1 SSSPSRIVRMRGR
14 EGEEPASGRT
24 WRWLAGIAVA
34 AILLLVVAAFARP
47 RGVSVQAV
55 AVQRQD
61 LLVPVQCAGN
71 LEPPPRGGVGPRPP
85 ESATVAEL
93 LVSDGDRV
101 AKDAPLLR
109 LENPELSQKALDAR
123 SEALALAADR
133 AQTQADLSNL
143 RREVRF
149 AKETYEADSRLLAA
163 GAITRTALETS
174 ERALSEAE
182 EKARAAEARAA
193 GFVGPESRLALAE
206 RAAETLAKRV
216 AALTF
221 RAPLPGVIYG
231 LPRRVGESVSAGQ
244 VVASVI
250 DPERRRL
257 RARVDQPDLP
267 RVALGQKILLS
278 FDGLPRELWEGKVS
292 FVSPGLSEVGGREV
306 GEVLGEIGDPKGRL
320 PTNAA
325 VEVQIVTGE
334 KTGTLVVPRASVL
347 KDGER
352 RYVFLLDGGRAR
364 RRDVQVGLTGLNDV
378 EIVSG
383 LAEQDLVI
391 LPGAVPM
398 SEGLRVRPADGS
410 ASGSGTSTGS

>member
-1 SSSPSRIVRMRGR
+1 MSGR
-14 EGEEPASGRT
+14 EGEAQGSGRG
-24 WRWLAGIAVA
+24 WRWLVGIAA
-34 AILLLVVAAFARP
+34 AAVLLLVVAAYGRP
-47 RGVSVQAV
+47 RRVSVQAV
-55 AVQRQD
+55 PVQRQD
-61 LLVPVQCAGN
+61 LLVPVQCDGT
-71 LEPPPRGGVGPRPP
+71 LEPPPGGELRSP

-93 LVSDGDRV
+93 LVRDGDRV

-143 RREVRF
+143 RRELKY
-149 AKETYEADSRLLAA
+149 AKETYEGDQRLLAA
-163 GAITRTALETS
+163 GAITKAAFETS
-174 ERALSEAE
+174 ERAFSEAE
-182 EKARAAEARAA
+182 EKARAAETRAA

-206 RAAETLAKRV
+206 RAADTLAKRV

-221 RAPLPGVIYG
+221 RAPIPGVIYG

-244 VVASVI
+244 VVASLI

-267 RVALGQKILLS
+267 RVAVGQKILIA
-278 FDGLPRELWEGKVS
+278 FDGLPRERWEGKVS

-306 GEVLGEIGDPKGRL
+306 AEVLGEIGDPKGRL

-334 KTGTLVVPRASVL
+334 KAGTLVVPRASL
-347 KDGER
+347 SKDGDR
-352 RYVFLLDGGRAR
+352 RYVYLLDDGRAR
-364 RRDVQVGLTGLNDV
+364 RREVQVGLTGLNEV
-378 EIVSG
+378 EIVGG
-383 LAEQDLVI
+383 LTEKDTVI
-391 LPGAVPM
+391 LPGSVPL
-398 SEGLRVRPADGS
+398 SEGLRVRPSSGT
-410 ASGSGTSTGS
+410 GSGAGS